1 MITSSFFRRGVTRL
15 LQGLNIILNPATGR
29 GEVEINASGGG
40 GGAVDQIIDGTNTT
54 VSPGTGI
61 GIVSIDADPASNAAS
76 GVVPMLTAVDG
87 AVAVDN
93 AAGSLVNRRLT
104 ADDIDPAFA
113 ITSFARSGY
122 SSPKELGDTI
132 VDPRYTASYNATLT
146 TPLNLLDGTNT
157 DPITQPGA
165 ETSFGYN
172 NFNGSGLPAR
182 SYVSSTIN
190 GTVTHTLSAK
200 KAPGGPVKT
209 AQITD
214 QWQARRFYGIVDVP
228 GAYDE
233 AFIEG
238 LAQNQLASGRSGSYV
253 FAAGT
258 VTTKI
263 YLCWPTA
270 FGNPVTIKDQNG
282 FDFPMTKVAT
292 AVPVT
297 NAFAVVVP
305 GGYDVWESDNFITA
319 AFTLTV
325 T

>member
-1 MITSSFFRRGVTRL
+1 MITSSFFRKGVTRL
-15 LQGLNIILNPATGR
+15 LAGLNIILNPATGR
-29 GEVEINASGGG
+29 GEVEVNSTGGGG
-40 GGAVDQIIDGTNTT
+40 GGAVDQVIDGTNTT
-54 VSPGTGI
+54 VSPPTGI
-61 GIVSIDADPASNAAS
+61 GIVSIDADPASNANS
-76 GVVPMLTAVDG
+76 GVVPMLTATDG
-87 AVAVDN
+87 AVPVDTGL
-93 AAGSLVNRRLT
+93 GSLVNRRLT
-104 ADDIDPAFA
+104 QDDIDPAFA

-122 SSPKELGDTI
+122 SSPKELGDSI

-157 DPITQPGA
+157 DPINLA
-165 ETSFGYN
+165 ASTSFGYN

-200 KAPGGPVKT
+200 KSPSGPIKT
-209 AQITD
+209 AAIVD
-214 QWQARRFYGIVDVP
+214 QWQPRVFYGITTVP

-238 LAQNQLASGRSGSYV
+238 LVSSRLQSGRGGVYV

-258 VTTKI
+258 PTTKI
-263 YLCWPTA
+263 YICYPTA
-270 FGNPVTIKDQNG
+270 FGSPASIKDQNG
-282 FDFPMTKVAT
+282 FDFPMTAVAT
-292 AVPVT
+292 GVAVT
-297 NAFAVVVP
+297 NAFAVLVA
-305 GGYDVWESDNFITA
+305 GGYTVLESDNFITA